1 MSLKQLTRSIMM
13 LCHYDER
20 SVLFIVMLNV
30 VILSAVMLS
39 VVAPKE
45 KLLDKKVFVR
55 KIIKPV

>member
-1 MSLKQLTRSIMM
+1 MM